1 MILSRRLF
9 VGAASAALLDGCAD
23 MGTQQQAAST
33 KENYEAHLSG
43 ANSVPRN
50 DSNGE
55 GDAKV
60 TLDTATRVVT
70 WKITYKGLTGPAT
83 MAHFHGPA
91 APGTNAGVAVPIQV
105 QPNVMEGQ
113 ATLTPQQMEDL
124 QAGRYYINIHT
135 QQFPGGEIRGQ
146 VML

>member
-1 MILSRRLF
+1 MLSRRQF
-9 VGAASAALLDGCAD
+9 VGVAAAALVAACDD
-23 MGTQQQAAST
+23 MGMKQQAAST

-50 DSNGE
+50 NSNGE
-55 GDAKV
+55 GDAKI
-60 TLDTATRVVT
+60 TLDTATRMVT
-70 WKITYKGLTGPAT
+70 WKITYKGLSGPAT
-83 MAHFHGPA
+83 AAHFHGPA
-91 APGTNAGVAVPIQV
+91 APGTNAGVAVPFTV
-105 QPNVMEGQ
+105 APNTIEGS

>member
-1 MILSRRLF
+1 MLSRRLF
-9 VGAASAALLDGCAD
+9 VGVAAAALVAACDN
-23 MGTQQQAAST
+23 MGMQQQAAST
-33 KENYEAHLSG
+33 KETYEAHLSG

-50 DSNGE
+50 NSNGE
-55 GDAKV
+55 GDAKM
-60 TLDTATRVVT
+60 TLDTATRTLT
-70 WKITYKGLTGPAT
+70 WKITYKGLSGPAT

-91 APGTNAGVAVPIQV
+91 APGTNAGVAVPITV
-105 QPNVMEGQ
+105 APNTMEGS
-113 ATLTPQQMEDL
+113 AVLTPQQMEDL

>member
-1 MILSRRLF
+1 VILSRRLF
-9 VGAASAALLDGCAD
+9 VGVAAAALLAGCSD
-23 MGTQQQAAST
+23 MGMQTAAST

-50 DSNGE
+50 NSNGE
-55 GDAKV
+55 GDAKI
-60 TLDTATRVVT
+60 TLDTATRTVS
-70 WKITYKGLTGPAT
+70 WKITYKGLSGPAS

-91 APGTNAGVAVPIQV
+91 APGTNAGVAVPIPV
-105 QPNVMEGQ
+105 QPNGMEGS
-113 ATLTPQQMEDL
+113 AVLTPQQMEDL